1 MAKEKNEEQILTTME
16 LPSIKKIVDCP
27 RCKAKIEVEFE
38 IDLDMIMPELAKASL
53 PIAPPIKLEEESKK
67 GEKK

>member
-1 MAKEKNEEQILTTME
+1 MEKEDKNKEQVLSTLE

-38 IDLDMIMPELAKASL
+38 IGMDMILPEIAKASL
-53 PIAPPIKLEEESKK
+53 PIASPIESK
-67 GEKK
+67 EDKK

>member
-1 MAKEKNEEQILTTME
+1 MEKKDKNKEQVISTME

-38 IDLDMIMPELAKASL
+38 IGMDMIMPELAKASL
-53 PIAPPIKLEEESKK
+53 PIAPPIEQEEEKK
-67 GEKK
+67 

>member
-1 MAKEKNEEQILTTME
+1 MEKEDKQILQTME

-38 IDLDMIMPELAKASL
+38 IGLDMIMPELAKASL
-53 PIAPPIKLEEESKK
+53 PIASPIESKE
-67 GEKK
+67 EKK

>member
-1 MAKEKNEEQILTTME
+1 MEKDKKGKQIQTME

-38 IDLDMIMPELAKASL
+38 IELDMIMPALAKASL
-53 PIAPPIKLEEESKK
+53 PIASPIESK
-67 GEKK
+67 EDKK

>member
-1 MAKEKNEEQILTTME
+1 MEKDKGKEQVLKTME
-16 LPSIKKIVDCP
+16 LPSIKEIVDCP

-53 PIAPPIKLEEESKK
+53 PIASPKELEEDKK
-67 GEKK
+67 

>member
-1 MAKEKNEEQILTTME
+1 MEKEDKNKEQVLSTLE

-38 IDLDMIMPELAKASL
+38 IGMDMIMPELAKTSL
-53 PIAPPIKLEEESKK
+53 PIASPIESK
-67 GEKK
+67 EDKK

>member
-1 MAKEKNEEQILTTME
+1 MKKEDKNKEQILQTME

-38 IDLDMIMPELAKASL
+38 IGMDMIMPGLAKASL
-53 PIAPPIKLEEESKK
+53 PIAPSTKPEEDKK
-67 GEKK
+67 